1 MLLVLNLPYLLLH
14 LLLQLSN
21 ESLGSHKQPVLLT
34 AQRFI
39 DQLEQQVQ
47 NQVWQIKDQ
56 EKRAKQMLLMM

>member
-47 NQVWQIKDQ
+47 NQAWQIKDQ
-56 EKRAKQMLLMM
+56 EKCAKQMRLM